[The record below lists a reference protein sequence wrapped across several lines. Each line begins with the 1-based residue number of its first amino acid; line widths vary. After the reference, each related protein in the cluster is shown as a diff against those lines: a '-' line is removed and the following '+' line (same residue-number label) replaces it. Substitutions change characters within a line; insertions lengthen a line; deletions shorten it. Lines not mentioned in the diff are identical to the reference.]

1 MPDSGVDLR
10 FCSRS
15 WAPMEDSFGLVEMK
29 LLKEEFGEGSI
40 TGLKIKVSFFAC
52 DLPKRANRTA
62 LIIVPN
68 SIHRSVFRFC

>member
-40 TGLKIKVSFFAC
+40 TGLKIKVSFLHATYLNVLTE
-52 DLPKRANRTA
+52 LP
-62 LIIVPN
+62 
-68 SIHRSVFRFC
+68 